1 MIVECPH
8 CRKELDFPT
17 GKAGEV
23 CTCASCDGKL
33 RLPDPYPPK
42 VSPGA
47 PPPVVPVA
55 VAAPAPRPA
64 LRGPAP
70 REAGEPGP
78 GLSTAAVIC
87 GSVGVLCPLPLL
99 GLAAVLLGT
108 IAFRRRAYP
117 KLAITGICLGALNL
131 IEFTVVLVWFLEN
144 IY

>member
-1 MIVECPH
+1 VIVECPH

-23 CTCASCDGKL
+23 RTCGSCGGKL

-42 VSPGA
+42 PSGGELP
-47 PPPVVPVA
+47 PVA

-64 LRGPAP
+64 ERRPAP
-70 REAGEPGP
+70 PAARAPDP
-78 GLSTAAVIC
+78 GLSAAATVC

-117 KLAITGICLGALNL
+117 RLAITGICLGALNL